1 MTCCSAKT
9 ECPVAILK
17 TAAISGTIGHQTVP
31 ALLMHPAVN
40 GTPVRPVVGNHPTP
54 AERDE
59 HGAEVIGT
67 GPLLHTMM
75 YASAPDQGYRR
86 QYGKAELNDFYD

>member
-40 GTPVRPVVGNHPTP
+40 GTAVRPVVGNHAAPT
-54 AERDE
+54 ERDKYS
-59 HGAEVIGT
+59 AEVIGA
-67 GPLLHTMM
+67 GPLLHTFW
-75 YASAPDQGYRR
+75 YAG
-86 QYGKAELNDFYD
+86 